1 MNRYILL
8 LSLIAVSAS
17 CSNDSD
23 PAADK
28 ANFVRIYDNDKFN
41 SSYFPIDIKQT
52 PDGGYLILGGRRL
65 TDSNFSGTYLLRVD
79 QYGAFISQQEIGS
92 DKVAPIEPLL
102 ETGGKYYFFSMT
114 PVGLTSQLTEMGY
127 KQNYCGGRFLSFSR
141 LQ

>member
-1 MNRYILL
+1 MI
-8 LSLIAVSAS
+8 
-17 CSNDSD
+17 
-23 PAADK
+23 
-28 ANFVRIYDNDKFN
+28 
-41 SSYFPIDIKQT
+41 
-52 PDGGYLILGGRRL
+52 GGRRL

-92 DKVAPIEPLL
+92 DKVAPIGPLL